1 MNNKSIPIILS
12 MGFLFLFMSATTTSA
27 ANLMGPL
34 SFRVTI
40 TEQDVTYEYEFDNPD
55 YYEYEEGD
63 HVKRGA
69 EAKQKVTRLV
79 SLINL
84 EEDAAIDAMVRELK
98 KMHPNV
104 SKVDIRYMNEE
115 NKLYTWVWNNE

>member
-12 MGFLFLFMSATTTSA
+12 MGFLFLFMSATTSSA
-27 ANLMGPL
+27 ANVMGPL

-55 YYEYEEGD
+55 YYEYEEGN
-63 HVKRGA
+63 HVERGA

-79 SLINL
+79 SLIKL
-84 EEDAAIDAMVRELK
+84 EEDAVIDAMVRELK
-98 KMHPNV
+98 QIHPNV

>member
-1 MNNKSIPIILS
+1 
-12 MGFLFLFMSATTTSA
+12 MGFLFLFLSATTSSA
-27 ANLMGPL
+27 ANVMGPL

-55 YYEYEEGD
+55 YYEYEEGN
-63 HVKRGA
+63 HVERGA

-98 KMHPNV
+98 QIHPNV

-115 NKLYTWVWNNE
+115 NKLYTWVWTEE